1 MVRYRLEPEFRD
13 ILFKKAVQKEGG
25 ETHLG
30 RKLGYSI
37 NFGFRVRQLR
47 NGEVSIDERQ
57 LRVLSSIAQISWDEI
72 QEHVEGKKR
81 SKK

>member
-1 MVRYRLEPEFRD
+1 MVRYRLESEFRER
-13 ILFKKAVQKEGG
+13 LFTKAASVEGG

-47 NGEVSIDERQ
+47 SGEVSIDERQ
-57 LRVLSSIAQISWDEI
+57 LRVLSHITRIGWDEI
-72 QEHVEGKKR
+72 KKHIER
-81 SKK
+81 EIVNRE